1 MKKLLLIAFAS
12 ATVFLFSCG
21 GGNNNKAIK
30 KVEQLTNRFF
40 DFYTDDQ
47 YDSLKLIY
55 PSANFDLL
63 DMNADSIRI
72 TSVTAK
78 ENGQMEV
85 QLIKNFSRN
94 STLEFNESKSISLVF
109 DKANEGTP
117 FEYTI
122 TNSMGLTNLGMISR
136 YAKECGALEE
146 KKYTDKDYNERLKVV
161 DILCMQ
167 KAEQIAELLNKNV
180 KITFEKY
187 KRIRDKEFCY
197 YFESPYVE
205 DTWDYAGT
213 IYFMLSNSTNY
224 QCKGFETTFIV
235 YGPEEDGKQKS
246 KTISHV
252 FDEPG
257 STLKAHSQDHYSIT
271 YNMVDWLSQYY
282 ANVGLSRSTFH
293 ITPEAVLMH
302 TPLDFDGTEYDEYMS
317 LNNGR
322 ITNEE

>member
-1 MKKLLLIAFAS
+1 
-12 ATVFLFSCG
+12 
-21 GGNNNKAIK
+21 
-30 KVEQLTNRFF
+30 
-40 DFYTDDQ
+40 
-47 YDSLKLIY
+47 
-55 PSANFDLL
+55 
-63 DMNADSIRI
+63 
-72 TSVTAK
+72 
-78 ENGQMEV
+78 
-85 QLIKNFSRN
+85 
-94 STLEFNESKSISLVF
+94 
-109 DKANEGTP
+109 
-117 FEYTI
+117 
-122 TNSMGLTNLGMISR
+122 
-136 YAKECGALEE
+136 
-146 KKYTDKDYNERLKVV
+146 
-161 DILCMQ
+161 
-167 KAEQIAELLNKNV
+167 
-180 KITFEKY
+180 
-187 KRIRDKEFCY
+187 
-197 YFESPYVE
+197 
-205 DTWDYAGT
+205 
-213 IYFMLSNSTNY
+213 MLSNSTNY